1 MKKHYDSSVI
11 AGSQYDRSTQRLT
24 VALMGGPDLSLY
36 EYSNVPATV
45 AEGLTKAES
54 AGKFFA
60 KNIRG
65 SLPYV
70 RIH

>member
-1 MKKHYDSSVI
+1 
-11 AGSQYDRSTQRLT
+11 
-24 VALMGGPDLSLY
+24 MGGPDLSLY

-65 SLPYV
+65 SFPYV